1 MTDDT
6 EGNTYEENRQHLI
19 EVLRCVQL
27 LPKLKL
33 NELFTLDDDERGT
46 IERILGN

>member
-1 MTDDT
+1 MTLREIHT
-6 EGNTYEENRQHLI
+6 RKINRQHLI